1 MQQPPLIPRAKWQP
15 ATFAERGVTVPFTTP
30 VIALARV
37 RPGDGGQAEMIV
49 ANPSGADGSYVFPLR
64 ALKDFTTPSM
74 HDRLLL
80 DILLELPA
88 ISPSDIRRA
97 ARQAA
102 ATGAAGRGAAKSAK
116 AADAREA
123 QERLLTNLLLI
134 TQLLRQA
141 GFTEVDWRRLD
152 LGNRE
157 TRATTRR
164 YLTRYE
170 AKLGMKPDAMLE
182 VVEEMCPSIAP
193 IGVAGEAF
201 KAVHDI
207 TIERLQ
213 QMMASLR
220 DWSKGEAVDQ
230 AKGVELIAR
239 CAEFTVAKAHEAIAR
254 ARSYTDDM
262 AGLVSS
268 FKARDKAVL
277 RDLTMPDWLLDGWG
291 EIAALWEAAA
301 EDDREAQRAVIGR
314 IETLV
319 PVLPKE
325 AFNETES
332 ESTPHRQ
339 LTQRR
344 WVKLNE
350 NWRSGS
356 LSLDDAS
363 RVETAKGLAA

>member
-30 VIALARV
+30 VIAMARL
-37 RPGDGGQAEMIV
+37 RPGDGSQAEMIV
-49 ANPSGADGSYVFPLR
+49 ANPSGADGSYVFPLK

-88 ISPSDIRRA
+88 ISPSDIRQA

-102 ATGAAGRGAAKSAK
+102 TTGAAGRGAAKSAR
-116 AADAREA
+116 AAAAREA
-123 QERLLTNLLLI
+123 QEHLLTNLLLI

-141 GFTEVDWRRLD
+141 GFADVDWRRLD

-170 AKLGMKPDAMLE
+170 AKLGMKPDAMFK
-182 VVEEMCPSIAP
+182 VVEAMCPSIAP

-201 KAVHDI
+201 KAVHDV
-207 TIERLQ
+207 TTERLQ

-230 AKGVELIAR
+230 AKGVQLIAA
-239 CAEFTVAKAHEAIAR
+239 CAEFTVAKAHQALAR
-254 ARSYTDDM
+254 ARSHTDDM
-262 AGLVSS
+262 VGLISRWQ
-268 FKARDKAVL
+268 ARDKGLL
-277 RDLTMPDWLLDGWG
+277 RDLTMPDWLLDGWA

-301 EDDREAQRAVIGR
+301 NDDREAQRAVIAR

-325 AFNETES
+325 AFSGAEGES
-332 ESTPHRQ
+332 APHRQ

-350 NWRSGS
+350 DWRAGS
-356 LSLDDAS
+356 LSLDDGS
-363 RVETAKGLAA
+363 RVEQAKGLAA